1 VIFEL
6 KLLDVVKVVT
16 GGGPGNY
23 TDTVTLFIYREGI
36 ERTNVGYA
44 TALSTF
50 YLFAIILLLT
60 LLLWLVNKWMAKF
73 A

>member
-1 VIFEL
+1 M
-6 KLLDVVKVVT
+6 KVVT

-50 YLFAIILLLT
+50 YLVIIILALT
-60 LLLWLVNKWMAKF
+60 AVLWLANKWIQKLT
-73 A
+73 